1 MPMDVDIIA
10 GKQSLDR
17 IHLLMSRIPHGERE
31 AIADDIIEMEKKLT
45 EKYKKEVEEQ
55 FNKYY
60 ETI

>member
-17 IHLLMSRIPHGERE
+17 IYLLMGRISHGERE

-45 EKYKKEVEEQ
+45 EKYKEEVEE
-55 FNKYY
+55 K
-60 ETI
+60 IKK